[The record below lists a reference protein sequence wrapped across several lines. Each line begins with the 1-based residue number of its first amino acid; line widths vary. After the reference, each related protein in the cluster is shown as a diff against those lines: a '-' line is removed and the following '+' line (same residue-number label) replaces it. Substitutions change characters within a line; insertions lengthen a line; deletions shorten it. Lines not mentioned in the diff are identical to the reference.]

1 VLHPSP
7 TSQIFF
13 TSTSHSTHYEFQEP
27 LLCVVQV
34 FDDNRS
40 QSRIRCRMEMLFEE
54 EEELWALRP
63 GVNEVS
69 FRATAEN
76 TPSSH
81 DVT

>member
-1 VLHPSP
+1 
-7 TSQIFF
+7 
-13 TSTSHSTHYEFQEP
+13 
-27 LLCVVQV
+27 
-34 FDDNRS
+34 
-40 QSRIRCRMEMLFEE
+40 MEMLFEE